1 VKLAL
6 IGDPVDESASPALHR
21 RLLEKASLEGSY
33 VPVRVPAG
41 RAAEA
46 IAQLR
51 ADGFA
56 GCNVTYPLKS
66 EAYAACDRL
75 TAEASR
81 IEAVN
86 TIAFGD
92 GAFGTNTD
100 GVGARTALESL
111 AGEPMALAR
120 VGVLGY
126 GATARAILSELQ
138 ETDAYAFVWGRDAS
152 AVAAVCRRFEAQP
165 WPDDNV
171 PEIVVSTLP
180 PETKLPAALV
190 GQLQRPDF
198 VVDVNYGRRATL
210 AAQLGRD
217 VVDGEAMLEAQARA
231 AFDFW
236 LAQLAG
242 VETGTV

>member
-1 VKLAL
+1 MKLAL
-6 IGDPVDESASPALHR
+6 IGDPVDESGSPRLHR
-21 RLLEKASLEGSY
+21 HFLAEASLEGSY

-75 TAEASR
+75 TDEAQR
-81 IEAVN
+81 AQAVN

-92 GAFGTNTD
+92 ALFGTNTD
-100 GVGARTALESL
+100 GIGARSALESL
-111 AGEPMALAR
+111 AGEPIALAR

-138 ETDAYAFVWGRDAS
+138 ETDAYAFVWGRDPAT
-152 AVAAVCRRFEAQP
+152 VALVCRRYEAQT

-180 PETKLPAALV
+180 PGVELPPALID
-190 GQLQRPDF
+190 QLQRPDF
-198 VVDVNYGRRATL
+198 IVDVNYGRRATL
-210 AAQLGRD
+210 QQQLGRE
-217 VVDGEAMLEAQARA
+217 VTDGEAMLAAQARA
-231 AFDFW
+231 SFDFW

-242 VETGTV
+242 V